1 MERGFPIGLEPR
13 RKRSKFT
20 NEFIFGECGSATP
33 PSQNMGNT
41 PAGVDSACVSPEKD
55 EHGGKLSSSNMI
67 EQLAKTYQGK
77 PSSPSG
83 MSH

>member
-1 MERGFPIGLEPR
+1 MVWNRGVKGQSLLMSLFLA
-13 RKRSKFT
+13 SAV
-20 NEFIFGECGSATP
+20 SATP

-55 EHGGKLSSSNMI
+55 EQGGKLSSSNML

-83 MSH
+83 MSY